1 MNTLKLQRKIFLI
14 CFLFIPVLL
23 LLTFVVYPAIEL
35 FHISF
40 TDWNGMSSAR
50 SYIGFDNY
58 MRMFF
63 NSSDVWSV
71 LKNNWIYFYVHALF
85 IPLELMVAIM
95 LHNKMKGS
103 KFFKT
108 VIFMPYIMNG
118 VAVSYAFAFFYSPIN
133 GGLNG
138 ILNALGLDWIIQNWL
153 SNKNIV
159 NYSLTAISL
168 WRFCGLHIVL
178 FLAGLQ
184 SIPKELIEA
193 SVVDGANAL
202 QRYLKII
209 IPSITRV
216 VQIILFLNVRGALQ
230 VFDIPFVVTRGGPMN
245 ASSTFTLLTMETAF
259 QYNDFGMASTMA
271 ITLLFI
277 IILMSWIQDKLFK
290 WGWKG

>member
-58 MRMFF
+58 MKMFF